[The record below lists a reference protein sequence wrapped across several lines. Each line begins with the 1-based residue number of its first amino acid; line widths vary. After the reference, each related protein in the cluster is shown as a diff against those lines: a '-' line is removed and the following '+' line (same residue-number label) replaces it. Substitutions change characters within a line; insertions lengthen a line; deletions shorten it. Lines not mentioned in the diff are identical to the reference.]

1 MVQHRRNREIFSLIS
16 GKKLVF
22 WEDFMKKEKVGKG
35 FC

>member
-1 MVQHRRNREIFSLIS
+1 MVQHRRYREIFSQRS
-16 GKKLVF
+16 GKKFVF